1 MYCIIFIS
9 LTRVYTPSQH
19 HGSQVTNSMHYMCKC
34 RHYWFA
40 LTLSICLRTNSN
52 ILIMPRVMGRMG
64 LAAWECTRL
73 QYMCDTQCTS
83 YTGGWEGLLKWSG
96 STRCTRNTCA
106 MNFIKPPEKWYTKTG
121 PAGLAPRPMLHSLPV
136 RRTPGPPTATEQFQ
150 RTESNH
156 EWWSYS

>member
-1 MYCIIFIS
+1 MAHKSLIVCITCVNVCTTGLLWLS
-9 LTRVYTPSQH
+9 AYVPELT
-19 HGSQVTNSMHYMCKC
+19 VTFWLCQQPN
-34 RHYWFA
+34 R
-40 LTLSICLRTNSN
+40 
-52 ILIMPRVMGRMG
+52 ILRVMGRMG

-73 QYMCDTQCTS
+73 QYMCGTQCTS

-96 STRCTRNTCA
+96 STRCTWNTCKW
-106 MNFIKPPEKWYTKTG
+106 NFIKPPEKWYTKTG
-121 PAGLAPRPMLHSLPV
+121 PAGPAPRPMLHSLPV